1 MAAAPLSAAALICL
15 ISVAN
20 AQGGEKVYSDNIT
33 RILDRLLD
41 GYDNR
46 LRPGSGGG
54 ITEVKTDIFVT
65 SFGPVSDVEMEYT
78 MDMFFRQMWVD
89 ERLKFEGPIEILRLN
104 NRMVDKIWTPDTF
117 FRNSK
122 KSISHNMTTPNKL
135 FRIMQNGTVLYT
147 MRLTISAECPM
158 NLMAF
163 PMDGHACPL
172 RFGSYAYTNSEI
184 IFTWRKGLAGSV
196 DCPKESIS
204 LLQYDLVGQ
213 ILSSEI
219 MRSNTGH
226 YSVQVVHFLL
236 QRKLGYYLIQTY
248 IPLIMVVVLS
258 QDIKDPSNMPLVKET
273 VDRLMKGY
281 DIRLRPDF
289 GGAPVAV
296 GMNID
301 IASID
306 MVSEVNMDYT
316 LTMYF
321 QQAWRDKR
329 LSYSEIAYNL
339 TLDNRVADQLWV
351 PDTYFLNDKKS
362 FVHGVTVKN
371 RMIRLHPDGTVLYGL
386 RITTTAACMMDLR
399 RYPLDEQNCTL
410 EIESY
415 GYTTDDIEFYWR
427 GGDGAVSGVDRIELP
442 QFSIVDYKLI
452 SKNVVFS
459 TGSYPRLSLSFK
471 LKRNIGYFILQ
482 TYMPSILITILS
494 WVSFWINYDAS
505 AARVALGIT
514 TVLTMT
520 TINTHLRETLPK
532 IPYVKAIDMY
542 LMGCFVFVFLA
553 LLEYAFVNYIFF
565 GQGPQRQKKAA
576 EKAATANNEK
586 LRPDPNKM
594 TPDDNILFSA
604 MEMKNEMGGAGDLSR
619 GLGAPTDPRN
629 TMLAYDSS
637 TLQYRRA
644 AMARQNYGHSALERH
659 AQKKSRLRRRA
670 SQLKVNIPDLSDVN
684 SIDKWSRM
692 IFPTVFSFF
701 NVVYWLYYVH

>member
-1 MAAAPLSAAALICL
+1 MLRMKKRGYVGIWSFPVIIAVVCAQ
-15 ISVAN
+15 SVN
-20 AQGGEKVYSDNIT
+20 
-33 RILDRLLD
+33 
-41 GYDNR
+41 
-46 LRPGSGGG
+46 
-54 ITEVKTDIFVT
+54 
-65 SFGPVSDVEMEYT
+65 
-78 MDMFFRQMWVD
+78 
-89 ERLKFEGPIEILRLN
+89 
-104 NRMVDKIWTPDTF
+104 
-117 FRNSK
+117 
-122 KSISHNMTTPNKL
+122 
-135 FRIMQNGTVLYT
+135 
-147 MRLTISAECPM
+147 
-158 NLMAF
+158 
-163 PMDGHACPL
+163 
-172 RFGSYAYTNSEI
+172 
-184 IFTWRKGLAGSV
+184 
-196 DCPKESIS
+196 
-204 LLQYDLVGQ
+204 
-213 ILSSEI
+213 
-219 MRSNTGH
+219 
-226 YSVQVVHFLL
+226 
-236 QRKLGYYLIQTY
+236 
-248 IPLIMVVVLS
+248 
-258 QDIKDPSNMPLVKET
+258 DPSNMSLVKET
-273 VDRLMKGY
+273 VDRLLKGY

-329 LSYSEIAYNL
+329 LSYSVIPLNL

-415 GYTTDDIEFYWR
+415 GYTTDDIEFYWL
-427 GGDGAVSGVDRIELP
+427 GGSHAVTGVEKIELP
-442 QFSIVDYKLI
+442 QFSIVDYKLL
-452 SKNVVFS
+452 SKRVVFS

-542 LMGCFVFVFLA
+542 LMGCFVFVFMA
-553 LLEYAFVNYIFF
+553 LLEYALVNYIFF
-565 GQGPQRQKKAA
+565 GRGPQRQKRAA
-576 EKAATANNEK
+576 ERAASANNEQMRMEVNK
-586 LRPDPNKM
+586 VSVDPHE
-594 TPDDNILFSA
+594 NILLSTL
-604 MEMKNEMGGAGDLSR
+604 EIKNEMAASEAVM
-619 GLGAPTDPRN
+619 GLGDPRSA
-629 TMLAYDSS
+629 MLAYDTSS
-637 TLQYRRA
+637 IQYRKAGLPR
-644 AMARQNYGHSALERH
+644 HSFGRNALERH
-659 AQKKSRLRRRA
+659 VVQKKSRLRRRA
-670 SQLKVNIPDLSDVN
+670 SQLKINIPDLTDVN
-684 SIDKWSRM
+684 AIDRWSRM
-692 IFPTVFSFF
+692 IFPVVFSFF
-701 NVVYWLYYVH
+701 NIVYWLYYVN

>member
-1 MAAAPLSAAALICL
+1 
-15 ISVAN
+15 
-20 AQGGEKVYSDNIT
+20 
-33 RILDRLLD
+33 
-41 GYDNR
+41 
-46 LRPGSGGG
+46 
-54 ITEVKTDIFVT
+54 
-65 SFGPVSDVEMEYT
+65 
-78 MDMFFRQMWVD
+78 
-89 ERLKFEGPIEILRLN
+89 
-104 NRMVDKIWTPDTF
+104 
-117 FRNSK
+117 
-122 KSISHNMTTPNKL
+122 
-135 FRIMQNGTVLYT
+135 
-147 MRLTISAECPM
+147 
-158 NLMAF
+158 
-163 PMDGHACPL
+163 
-172 RFGSYAYTNSEI
+172 
-184 IFTWRKGLAGSV
+184 
-196 DCPKESIS
+196 
-204 LLQYDLVGQ
+204 
-213 ILSSEI
+213 
-219 MRSNTGH
+219 
-226 YSVQVVHFLL
+226 
-236 QRKLGYYLIQTY
+236 
-248 IPLIMVVVLS
+248 
-258 QDIKDPSNMPLVKET
+258 MPLVKET

-565 GQGPQRQKKAA
+565 GRGPQRQKKAV

-594 TPDDNILFSA
+594 TPDDNILFSTL
-604 MEMKNEMGGAGDLSR
+604 EMKNEMGGAGDLSR
-619 GLGAPTDPRN
+619 GLGAPGDPRN

-659 AQKKSRLRRRA
+659 APKKSRLRRRA

>member
-1 MAAAPLSAAALICL
+1 M
-15 ISVAN
+15 
-20 AQGGEKVYSDNIT
+20 
-33 RILDRLLD
+33 
-41 GYDNR
+41 
-46 LRPGSGGG
+46 
-54 ITEVKTDIFVT
+54 
-65 SFGPVSDVEMEYT
+65 
-78 MDMFFRQMWVD
+78 
-89 ERLKFEGPIEILRLN
+89 
-104 NRMVDKIWTPDTF
+104 
-117 FRNSK
+117 
-122 KSISHNMTTPNKL
+122 
-135 FRIMQNGTVLYT
+135 
-147 MRLTISAECPM
+147 
-158 NLMAF
+158 
-163 PMDGHACPL
+163 L
-172 RFGSYAYTNSEI
+172 RFKKKGCVGIWSFQVI
-184 IFTWRKGLAGSV
+184 IA
-196 DCPKESIS
+196 
-204 LLQYDLVGQ
+204 
-213 ILSSEI
+213 
-219 MRSNTGH
+219 
-226 YSVQVVHFLL
+226 
-236 QRKLGYYLIQTY
+236 
-248 IPLIMVVVLS
+248 MVCAQS
-258 QDIKDPSNMPLVKET
+258 ANDPSNMSLVKET
-273 VDRLMKGY
+273 VDRLLKGY

-289 GGAPVAV
+289 GGPPVAV

-329 LSYSEIAYNL
+329 LSYSVIPLNL

-427 GGDGAVSGVDRIELP
+427 GGNHAVTGVERIELP
-442 QFSIVDYKLI
+442 QFSIVDYKLL

-542 LMGCFVFVFLA
+542 LMGCFVFVFMA
-553 LLEYAFVNYIFF
+553 LLEYALVNYIFF
-565 GQGPQRQKKAA
+565 GRGPQRQKKAA
-576 EKAATANNEK
+576 ERAARDNNEQM
-586 LRPDPNKM
+586 RMEVNKM
-594 TPDDNILFSA
+594 DPHENILLSTL
-604 MEMKNEMGGAGDLSR
+604 EIKNEMAASEAVM
-619 GLGAPTDPRN
+619 GLGDPRS
-629 TMLAYDSS
+629 TMLAYDTS
-637 TLQYRRA
+637 TIQYRKAGLPR
-644 AMARQNYGHSALERH
+644 HSFGRNALERH
-659 AQKKSRLRRRA
+659 VVQKKSRLRRRA
-670 SQLKVNIPDLSDVN
+670 SQLKITIPDLTDVN
-684 SIDKWSRM
+684 AIDRWSRM
-692 IFPTVFSFF
+692 IFPVVFSFF
-701 NVVYWLYYVH
+701 NIVYWLYYVN

>member
-1 MAAAPLSAAALICL
+1 MESIGKTPHIF
-15 ISVAN
+15 
-20 AQGGEKVYSDNIT
+20 
-33 RILDRLLD
+33 LL
-41 GYDNR
+41 
-46 LRPGSGGG
+46 
-54 ITEVKTDIFVT
+54 
-65 SFGPVSDVEMEYT
+65 
-78 MDMFFRQMWVD
+78 
-89 ERLKFEGPIEILRLN
+89 
-104 NRMVDKIWTPDTF
+104 
-117 FRNSK
+117 
-122 KSISHNMTTPNKL
+122 
-135 FRIMQNGTVLYT
+135 
-147 MRLTISAECPM
+147 
-158 NLMAF
+158 
-163 PMDGHACPL
+163 CPL
-172 RFGSYAYTNSEI
+172 IAVV
-184 IFTWRKGLAGSV
+184 A
-196 DCPKESIS
+196 CA
-204 LLQYDLVGQ
+204 Q
-213 ILSSEI
+213 SS
-219 MRSNTGH
+219 R
-226 YSVQVVHFLL
+226 
-236 QRKLGYYLIQTY
+236 
-248 IPLIMVVVLS
+248 
-258 QDIKDPSNMPLVKET
+258 DPSNMPVVKDT

-301 IASID
+301 ISSID

-329 LSYSEIAYNL
+329 LSYTEIPLNL

-427 GGDGAVSGVDRIELP
+427 GGNRAVTGVERIELP
-442 QFSIVDYKLI
+442 QFSIVDYNLI

-565 GQGPQRQKKAA
+565 GRGPQRQKRAA

-594 TPDDNILFSA
+594 TADDIRLTTV
-604 MEMKNEMGGAGDLSR
+604 EMKNEMGPSDLSR
-619 GLGAPTDPRN
+619 GLGDPRS

-659 AQKKSRLRRRA
+659 ATQKKSRLRRRA

-701 NVVYWLYYVH
+701 NIVYWLYYVH